1 MSGQN
6 LNQRCGWVK
15 TGLLFGLVGL
25 LLMLLSGCVSSGKY
39 KGMTKERDVA
49 LEEKAQLE
57 ADIGNLTFER
67 DNLLTEQERLSALVM
82 ETEQQ
87 KQAAAM
93 KAKAAQDE
101 INRQQQVYNN
111 LQSTFAKEQQSNQVK
126 IEMMKSGVKVN
137 LANEILFPS
146 GSAELNASGM
156 EVLQRAAAE
165 LKKSPYQTLVA
176 GFTDNVAISNNLKD
190 KFPSNWELAGARAA
204 SVVRLLEKE
213 GVNPAQLA
221 ALSFGENQPVASNDT
236 SEERSKN
243 RRIEI
248 ILRPVAVTMN

>member
-6 LNQRCGWVK
+6 SNQRCGWVK
-15 TGLLFGLVGL
+15 TGLLFGLTGI
-25 LLMLLSGCVSSGKY
+25 LLMLLSGCVSSGKFE
-39 KGMTKERDVA
+39 GMTKERDVA

-57 ADIGNLTFER
+57 ADIGNLVFER

-126 IEMMKSGVKVN
+126 I
-137 LANEILFPS
+137 
-146 GSAELNASGM
+146 
-156 EVLQRAAAE
+156 
-165 LKKSPYQTLVA
+165 
-176 GFTDNVAISNNLKD
+176 
-190 KFPSNWELAGARAA
+190 
-204 SVVRLLEKE
+204 
-213 GVNPAQLA
+213 
-221 ALSFGENQPVASNDT
+221 
-236 SEERSKN
+236 
-243 RRIEI
+243 
-248 ILRPVAVTMN
+248 